1 LQHVAFSTVQ
11 QLLTFF
17 VHRASARSLGTWVG
31 EEGGNTIRFDRVSVS
46 APGDQV
52 DSAEGGGSDRLLVKD
67 LNLTVGRGQ
76 SVLVT
81 GPNGCGKTSL
91 FRVLAGLWPSAEGK
105 VRGPRLFVCKL
116 EANRGSRR
124 FFAHSTQIVPLGF

>member
-1 LQHVAFSTVQ
+1 M
-11 QLLTFF
+11 
-17 VHRASARSLGTWVG
+17 
-31 EEGGNTIRFDRVSVS
+31 SVS

-52 DSAEGGGSDRLLVKD
+52 DAEEGGADRLLVKD
-67 LNLTVGRGQ
+67 LNLTVGKGQ

-105 VRGPRLFVCKL
+105 VRGPIFLG
-116 EANRGSRR
+116 ANLGQIVPLDA
-124 FFAHSTQIVPLGF
+124 FAYSAQIVPLGS